1 MRAAPGSGRPRRS
14 KAARRTTTSSWTKH
28 AKPSNRSHRFTLA
41 ISSGIIPPWFW
52 GERPQDK
59 MSDIFISYARED
71 RDKAKTLAAL
81 FQQQDWSVWW
91 DRSIPPGRSFDEVIE
106 EALGAAKCVV
116 VLWSK
121 NSASSD
127 WVKGEA
133 AEGLRRK
140 ILVPVRID
148 SANVPL
154 EFRRL
159 QTVDLSDWKGGAGHP
174 ELGGFLQAVA
184 ANIKSV
190 VRQPPVTGIP
200 RKRVKPALIVLAAVG
215 LLLAAGFALYKFA
228 GHGAK
233 LASRSGPIAIP
244 ENASPVG
251 EELMR
256 TPKLGL
262 EFWQR
267 DQKNLMFATQNDKPI
282 IRVFLKRAPFEIRCP
297 HFEEA
302 VQICAWSDASIFDV
316 IAAAK
321 KIEEIPY
328 FTPGTGMA
336 DSEFGSPTLALS
348 NLGHNYFAP
357 LRRRV
362 LSNQQDSIFFS
373 SLTKDGK
380 TLTDWP
386 TVYLVVFVN
395 LNRTS
400 EIDSHE
406 YEFMI
411 LDFGK

>member
-1 MRAAPGSGRPRRS
+1 
-14 KAARRTTTSSWTKH
+14 
-28 AKPSNRSHRFTLA
+28 
-41 ISSGIIPPWFW
+41 
-52 GERPQDK
+52 

-71 RDKAKTLAAL
+71 RDKAKALAEL

-159 QTVDLSDWKGGAGHP
+159 QTVDLSDWKGDAGHS
-174 ELGGFLQAVA
+174 ELGGFLQAIA
-184 ANIKSV
+184 ATIKSV

-200 RKRVKPALIVLAAVG
+200 RKRVKPALIALAAVG
-215 LLLAAGFALYKFA
+215 LLLAGGFALYKFA
-228 GHGAK
+228 GGGTK
-233 LASRSGPIAIP
+233 LGSRISPSAIP
-244 ENASPVG
+244 ENASPAG

-256 TPKLGL
+256 TPELGL

-267 DQKNLMFATQNDKPI
+267 DQKNLMFATQGDKPI
-282 IRVFLKRAPFEIRCP
+282 TRVFLKRAPFEIRSP
-297 HFEEA
+297 HFEGA
-302 VQICAWSDASIFDV
+302 VQICAWSDASIFDA
-316 IAAAK
+316 IA
-321 KIEEIPY
+321 PY
-328 FTPGTGMA
+328 FSPGTGRA
-336 DSEFGSPTLALS
+336 DTEFGSASLGLNNLS
-348 NLGHNYFAP
+348 HHHFSP
-357 LRRRV
+357 ERRRAV
-362 LSNQQDSIFFS
+362 SSQQDSIFFS
-373 SLTKDGK
+373 SLMNVEDGK
-380 TLTDWP
+380 KLTDWP

-395 LNRTS
+395 LNQTDI
-400 EIDSHE
+400 IDSHE
-406 YEFMI
+406 YECLI